1 MKLISLK
8 SHQLAVNG
16 FDETYPLVTE
26 LPMLDKTIIFLL
38 LSMSNRDVDRDSHS
52 DERVRKGFPT

>member
-38 LSMSNRDVDRDSHS
+38 LSMSNRDVDLAHS
-52 DERVRKGFPT
+52 KTFW